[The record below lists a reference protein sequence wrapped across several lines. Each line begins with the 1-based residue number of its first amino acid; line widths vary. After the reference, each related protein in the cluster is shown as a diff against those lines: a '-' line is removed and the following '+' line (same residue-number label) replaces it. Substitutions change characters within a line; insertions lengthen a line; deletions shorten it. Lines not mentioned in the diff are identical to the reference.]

1 MIAGL
6 RVPIYTIGFDADVKE
21 LGRLSSLVEAASLNA
36 SEADLR
42 YKIGAM
48 LNSQM

>member
-1 MIAGL
+1 
-6 RVPIYTIGFDADVKE
+6 
-21 LGRLSSLVEAASLNA
+21 VEAANLNA